1 VGCAPVDV
9 PPELPP
15 HAANS
20 NNNPHTPAVRVIAR
34 DVMVASSHG
43 QPLSRG
49 VTSTLRRAD

>member
-1 VGCAPVDV
+1 VGCAPVDL

-15 HAANS
+15 QAANS